1 MSINPSISVILPVYN
16 GGKFIAEA
24 INSVFDQKY
33 KPLEIIVVDDGSTDN
48 TKDVLTQYGD
58 KITYIYQENKG
69 SASARN
75 TALSAAGNEFISFID
90 ADDIWNPVKLKTQ
103 LALFEKFK
111 SLEIAMGITADFDS
125 VFNKELLHNSVKR
138 FRPVL
143 GSALFKKTVFEK
155 IGTFDEEMLLGQ
167 DVDWFMRARE
177 NYISIATHNDVVLY
191 YRKHK
196 NNVTNNIQKYN
207 YYIFKAIKKAKD
219 RRKNSESALRLFPD
233 HKPESME
240 ELMKLWHTVDLNCDA

>member
-1 MSINPSISVILPVYN
+1 MSINHSISVILPVYN

-24 INSVFDQKY
+24 INSVFDQNY

-48 TKDVLTQYGD
+48 TKDVLKQYRD

-75 TALSAAGNEFISFID
+75 TALDAAGNDFISFID
-90 ADDIWNPVKLKTQ
+90 ADDIWHPEKLKTQ
-103 LALFEKFK
+103 FALFEKFK
-111 SLEIAMGITADFDS
+111 SLEIAMGITAEFDS
-125 VFNKELLHNSVKR
+125 VINRELLHNSVKK

-143 GSALFKKTVFEK
+143 GSALFKKTVFDK
-155 IGTFDEEMLLGQ
+155 IGTFDEEMILGQ
-167 DVDWFMRARE
+167 DGDLFMRARE

-191 YRKHK
+191 YRRHE

-219 RRKNSESALRLFPD
+219 RRKNPESALRLFPD
-233 HKPESME
+233 QKPESME
-240 ELMKLWHTVDLNCDA
+240 ELMKLWHTVDMK